1 MKRVVTLALLIT
13 LTACGGGGGSGPSPT
28 PPSTGGNT
36 GNTGGD
42 GSSGG
47 SSGGGTTNP
56 DDTGSMAPDY
66 TGVGF
71 SLPDRSDENIDR
83 TTVVPEGI
91 VDDSEESYLNFESG
105 PVRPLAL
112 SPDKSQLFVTNIP
125 NGTLDIFDVLPNAL
139 TLRHSI
145 PVGIDPVAV
154 AAPTSDEVWVVN
166 HLSDSVSIIDLS
178 QEPPFV
184 RQTLLVG
191 DEPRDIVFG
200 GPDNRWAFI
209 TTARR
214 GQNSPVDPALTTE
227 GLGRANVWVFER
239 NQQSSHTGGAPA
251 EILTLF
257 GDKPRALAVSPDGD
271 KVYASIFH
279 SGNQTISLSDLLT
292 KPVEDYL
299 IENYLYDI
307 RLRPLA
313 NIEGIEAPSIGRI
326 IKMNPESGKF
336 EDVNGVDVWDGY
348 VPFSLPDLDVFEIDA
363 SGDLPV
369 VAQEFPHVGTI
380 LFNLAVNPATGV
392 VYAANSDA
400 NNLTRFEG
408 AGTLSGSTVKG
419 NLHQY
424 RIASI
429 NPVTGAV
436 ANTPLNN
443 HINYAAPND
452 PVPAN
457 VKARSLATPM
467 ELVPSEDGE
476 KLYVTAMGSNKVA
489 VIDTASLEDSSYTA
503 SSDDHIEISGG
514 GPAGLVLDEQN
525 ARAYVYSRFAN
536 SVSILSVNSH
546 PGAEIATAALSTNPE
561 PQPVRDGRRFMYD
574 ARLTSQNGE
583 ASCSSCHVFGKT
595 DSLAWDLSDPDLP
608 VLQNFN
614 EQGSIAIDL
623 IEPILG
629 IPEGH
634 FIEHHPIKGPMLTQ
648 SLIGI
653 DGHGPMHWRG
663 DRSAGQVRDDPRS
676 TTDEITAFKTFNANF
691 TSLLGRERDLSP
703 PELDVFTAFSLDM
716 YYPPNPIRQL
726 DNSLTVSE
734 ELGRKHF
741 EDIRT
746 SSSDENGVPQKTCND
761 CHRLDPDAGLFGSNG
776 KGEFDALAQLFK
788 VPHLR
793 NLYDRVGMFGAFN
806 SPGFVDHLGP
816 QIRGYGYSHEGFTSG
831 LARFVGLEDPI
842 DSPRET
848 FKIEGTPEEERAARR
863 GLVDFMHAFDSG
875 LAPIVGQQLTTNGNQ
890 GENSLLTHTSET
902 TSERLTLLRQR
913 ALVEGRRECDLV
925 SSFVLEG
932 ETRSSLLTL
941 TGDMLTDWG
950 AVISASEF
958 DAYVQE
964 QNLPV
969 THTCWYPGA
978 GKRVALDRDEDGV
991 FNYFEAD

>member
-1 MKRVVTLALLIT
+1 M
-13 LTACGGGGGSGPSPT
+13 
-28 PPSTGGNT
+28 
-36 GNTGGD
+36 
-42 GSSGG
+42 
-47 SSGGGTTNP
+47 
-56 DDTGSMAPDY
+56 
-66 TGVGF
+66 
-71 SLPDRSDENIDR
+71 
-83 TTVVPEGI
+83 VPEGI
-91 VDDSEESYLNFESG
+91 IAESEETYLNFESG

-112 SPDKSQLFVTNIP
+112 SPDKSKLFVTNIP
-125 NGTLDIFDVLPNAL
+125 NGTLDIFDVLPDTL
-139 TLRHSI
+139 TLRHSV

-178 QEPPFV
+178 QELPFV

-200 GPDNRWAFI
+200 GPDKRWAFI

-336 EDVNGVDVWDGY
+336 EDINGVDVWDGY

-380 LFNLAVNPATGV
+380 LFNLAVNPVTGV

-429 NPVTGAV
+429 NPVTGDV

-457 VKARSLATPM
+457 VKVRSLATPM

-489 VIDTASLEDSSYTA
+489 VINTASLEDGSYTA

-546 PGAEIATAALSTNPE
+546 PGAEIGTATLSTNPE
-561 PQPVRDGRRFMYD
+561 PQPMQDGRRFMYD

-648 SLIGI
+648 SLVGI
-653 DGHGPMHWRG
+653 DGHGPMHWRETEVLG
-663 DRSAGQVRDDPRS
+663 KCERTQDRQLMRS
-676 TTDEITAFKTFNANF
+676 QLLKHLTPTSHPCSEESETSRRQSS
-691 TSLLGRERDLSP
+691 TSLP
-703 PELDVFTAFSLDM
+703 PFHSTCIT
-716 YYPPNPIRQL
+716 PNPIRQL
-726 DNSLTVSE
+726 DNGLTVSE

-941 TGDMLTDWG
+941 TGDMLTDWELSFRHLSSMPMCKSKICQSHIPAG
-950 AVISASEF
+950 MRERVNVWHWIATRTVFSTTSKLTRLKSLRKRSGSLSARSIASLGK
-958 DAYVQE
+958 DALVVLLSCLRSGE
-964 QNLPV
+964 QPTV
-969 THTCWYPGA
+969 RG
-978 GKRVALDRDEDGV
+978 
-991 FNYFEAD
+991 